1 MSNVV
6 KSHSKMVETGR
17 PGLKDPYARQHVRMV
32 SSLVRFIGTVT
43 EELEKANQEL
53 EVPVTDRLTRLY
65 NRARIE
71 VVLDKEADRVRRYG
85 ESLSVIMLDV
95 DHFKRVNDE
104 HGHDVGDAVLVILAR
119 ILQESLRSSDT
130 VGRWGGEEFMIILPQ
145 TGSAQ
150 AMEVAEKIRVAVATA
165 IFPVVTH
172 KTASFGVATYQP
184 MESVANLLVR
194 ADQALYAAHGGR
206 NRIELAEAVLERM
219 AA

>member
-1 MSNVV
+1 
-6 KSHSKMVETGR
+6 
-17 PGLKDPYARQHVRMV
+17 LKDPYARQHVRVV

-53 EVPVTDRLTRLY
+53 EVLSVTDRLTRLY

-104 HGHDVGDAVLVILAR
+104 HGHDAGDAVLVTLAR
-119 ILQESLRSSDT
+119 ILKISLRSSDT

-145 TGSAQ
+145 TGSVQ
-150 AMEVAEKIRVAVATA
+150 AMEVAEKVRVAIATA
-165 IFPVVTH
+165 AFPVVAH
-172 KTASFGVATYQP
+172 KTASFGVATYDP
-184 MESVANLLVR
+184 AETVANLLVR
-194 ADQALYAAHGGR
+194 ADQALYAAKHGGR
-206 NRIELAEAVLERM
+206 NRIELAEPVLERM